1 MSCGGNRFQCNL
13 SKASRYQ
20 FKPDKPSNPELHNE
34 NQKRL
39 NDLLKARDDIDKQ
52 FFSTSSHPTSTGSI
66 NLQIVEQTTSTSID
80 TPAKSYTPWA
90 TADTTNY
97 TPWKTPSTSDY
108 SSKTK

>member
-13 SKASRYQ
+13 TKASRHQ

-39 NDLLKARDDIDKQ
+39 NDLLKAREEIDSQ
-52 FFSTSSHPTSTGSI
+52 FLAKNTKLSDTSAM
-66 NLQIVEQTTSTSID
+66 IVHRPETVENI
-80 TPAKSYTPWA
+80 SYTPW
-90 TADTTNY
+90 TADNTTNETF

-108 SSKTK
+108 SSKAK